1 MSPTTV
7 STTHPLRWV
16 VLFLGALLAGA
27 LLLLS
32 SPGAAHAAAVAPDTP
47 GGDQEKTSFYFA
59 GVITFDDDPVPGVVM
74 SLEGNGFEATTVTDA
89 DGRWRLYVPEKDV
102 YTLTVNEETLPEGVI
117 VDPALLPE
125 GTQPISGTT
134 ASFEVEFGLTGSKIL
149 NLFLGEGERI
159 TTSFADQLFER
170 IVNGLNFGL
179 LLALAAVGV
188 SLIFG
193 TTGLTNFAHAEM
205 LTFGAIVALA
215 LSTGSAALPMWLVLP
230 IVVVAGVAMGWGLD
244 AGLWQP
250 LRRKGLGLVQL
261 MIVSI
266 GLSLAVRYI
275 FNLIIGGATYQ
286 LPGAGAAKIPIFG
299 PIKLSEIDIWSM
311 GLSIVLLVAV
321 AFWLMRTRIGK
332 ATRAISDNPGLAS
345 ASGINVDRVIRIV
358 WMLSA
363 SLASVAGVLWA
374 YFRPGVKWD
383 MGMHVLLLIFAAVT
397 LGGLGTAFGALIGAI
412 IVGLLVEVS
421 TLWLSPDLK
430 YVGALAILIV
440 ILLVRPQGILGRK
453 ERLG

>member
-1 MSPTTV
+1 MLILSA
-7 STTHPLRWV
+7 L
-16 VLFLGALLAGA
+16 LGAVMLLFSG
-27 LLLLS
+27 
-32 SPGAAHAAAVAPDTP
+32 GGIAHAAAAPDTP

-59 GVITFDDDPVPGVVM
+59 GVITFNGQPVPDVIM
-74 SLEGNGFEATTVTDA
+74 SIDGNGFDAETVTDA
-89 DGRWRLYVPEKDV
+89 DGRWRLYVPEKDT
-102 YTLTVNEETLPEGVI
+102 YTLTVDESTLPDGVI
-117 VDPALLPE
+117 VDPASLPE

-134 ASFEVEFGLTGSKIL
+134 ASFEVSFGLTGSKIL
-149 NLFLGEGERI
+149 NLFLGVGERV
-159 TTSFADQLFER
+159 TTSFADQVIER
-170 IVNGLNFGL
+170 LVNGLNFGL

-215 LSTGSAALPMWLVLP
+215 LSSGAFGLPIWVVLP
-230 IVVVAGVAMGWGLD
+230 LVVIAGVALGWTLD
-244 AGLWQP
+244 AGLWRP

-286 LPGAGAAKIPIFG
+286 LPGAGSPRDIAIG
-299 PIKLSEIDIWSM
+299 PVKLSAIDIWSM
-311 GLSIVLLVAV
+311 AVSIIALVAV
-321 AFWLMRTRIGK
+321 ALWLLRTRIGK
-332 ATRAISDNPGLAS
+332 ATRAISDNPSLAS

-363 SLASVAGVLWA
+363 ALAAIAGVLWA

-412 IVGLLVEVS
+412 IVGILVEIS
-421 TLWLSPDLK
+421 TLWLPPDLK

>member
-1 MSPTTV
+1 VNPTTV
-7 STTHPLRWV
+7 KTTRPLGWL
-16 VLFLGALLAGA
+16 VLFLGGLLAA
-27 LLLLS
+27 AMLMLS
-32 SPGAAHAAAVAPDTP
+32 TPGAAHAAAVPPDTP

-59 GVITFDDDPVPGVVM
+59 GVIKFDDEPVPNVVM
-74 SLEGNGFEATTVTDA
+74 SIDGNGFEASTMTDA
-89 DGRWRLYVPEKDV
+89 EGRWRLYVPEKET
-102 YTLTVNEETLPEGVI
+102 YTLTVDESTLPEGVI
-117 VDPALLPE
+117 VDAAQLPE
-125 GTQPISGTT
+125 GTQPIDGTT
-134 ASFEVEFGLTGSKIL
+134 ASFEVAFGLTGSKIL

-170 IVNGLNFGL
+170 VVNGLNFGL

-193 TTGLTNFAHAEM
+193 TTGLTNFAHGEM
-205 LTFGAIVALA
+205 LTFGAVVALA
-215 LSTGSAALPMWLVLP
+215 LGTGASALPMWLVIP
-230 IVVVAGVAMGWGLD
+230 IVVIAGVALGWLMD

-250 LRRKGLGLVQL
+250 LRLRGLGLVQL

-266 GLSLAVRYI
+266 GLSLASRYV
-275 FNLIIGGATYQ
+275 FNLLIGGATYQ

-299 PIKLSEIDIWSM
+299 PIKLSVIDMWSM
-311 GLSIVLLVAV
+311 GLSIVVLIAV
-321 AFWLMRTRIGK
+321 AFWLLRTRIGK
-332 ATRAISDNPGLAS
+332 ATRAISDNPGLAA

-358 WMLSA
+358 WMLA
-363 SLASVAGVLWA
+363 TALASVAGVLWA

-412 IVGLLVEVS
+412 IVGLLVEIS
-421 TLWLSPDLK
+421 TLWLPPDLK
-430 YVGALAILIV
+430 YVGALAILII